1 MKKKTMFRLD
11 VVCLMWIKKKPNLSF
26 EHIFLLVLKKG
37 LPRPEKLEKKPMRSF
52 KSITASSLIHL
63 LSTF

>member
-26 EHIFLLVLKKG
+26 EHIFLLV
-37 LPRPEKLEKKPMRSF
+37 EKKDCRVPKNLR
-52 KSITASSLIHL
+52 KNLCAHL
-63 LSTF
+63 NQSQRPR